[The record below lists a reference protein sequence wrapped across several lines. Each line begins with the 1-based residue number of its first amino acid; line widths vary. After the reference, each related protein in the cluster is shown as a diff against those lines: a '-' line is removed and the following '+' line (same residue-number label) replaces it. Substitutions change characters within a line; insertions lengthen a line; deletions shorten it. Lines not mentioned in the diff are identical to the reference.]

1 MGESQSRRGAD
12 IICWRTKCP
21 RQHKALVVVVVFPQS
36 LDGTVRKA
44 VLRAG
49 HAQTGQRLEVMEDPV
64 PGVRIQ
70 EQSSDPKMWNHF
82 GPSRR
87 LSTQAPALSRI
98 IHPLYHT
105 EMRKVHPSFAHYI
118 YQEIGET
125 RCSGNKYPSWCHTGQ
140 TTVPPSLV
148 TTNAPAC
155 LWDLISLFLPPSNH
169 VNGSTQH
176 QTQQEAHKAF

>member
-98 IHPLYHT
+98 IHPLYHPS
-105 EMRKVHPSFAHYI
+105 PSFF
-118 YQEIGET
+118 
-125 RCSGNKYPSWCHTGQ
+125 CSLHLSGDWWNTLFWKRVPFVMSHRADNSSSQLSNNKR
-140 TTVPPSLV
+140 PSLPLRPDFFIF
-148 TTNAPAC
+148 APFQPC
-155 LWDLISLFLPPSNH
+155 
-169 VNGSTQH
+169 
-176 QTQQEAHKAF
+176 